1 MATWEEERAG
11 WKLEAEERTARRN
24 KVSQWKTGLVVIPV
38 IVSLVVL
45 MVVCSLRGTPGR
57 CGYSPVEGDT
67 CVGGP

>member
-24 KVSQWKTGLVVIPV
+24 KVSQWETGLVVIPV

-45 MVVCSLRGTPGR
+45 MVVCSSEARRGMR
-57 CGYSPVEGDT
+57 I
-67 CVGGP
+67 